1 MKKTL
6 IPLLCLGIG
15 LAGAIAYVKIKKSS
29 TTATATMP
37 SAERAVVAAPEPTE
51 PAPVV
56 APPAP
61 AAVEL
66 APAPPPTPVA
76 SATPSNPE
84 SEAAAALRQT
94 VDHLLAPQY
103 PAQKQ
108 ELMDRLRTSGQIDA
122 AIADL
127 QRRAKENPGDANVH
141 TTLGEAMLN
150 KVRLLHE
157 TGADIN
163 EQGILAMQADQTF
176 NAALKID
183 PKNWEA
189 QFVNYSTM
197 FYWPAELQRDAEV
210 AQKLSGLIDQQDALP
225 SQPHFAQTY
234 VVLGNQYLKMGK
246 PDFAEATW
254 RLGLTKFPNDPML
267 LAKTAAGK

>member
-1 MKKTL
+1 MKKL
-6 IPLLCLGIG
+6 ILLLCLGIS
-15 LAGAIAYVKIKKSS
+15 LAGVIAYVKTKKPS
-29 TTATATMP
+29 TTATAIPAPTKP
-37 SAERAVVAAPEPTE
+37 EVAATPEPIE
-51 PAPVV
+51 PVPMA
-56 APPAP
+56 ARPAQLP
-61 AAVEL
+61 AEL
-66 APAPPPTPVA
+66 APVPPPTPVA
-76 SATPSNPE
+76 NATPGNPE
-84 SEAAAALRQT
+84 SEAATALRQT
-94 VDHLLAPQY
+94 VDRLLAPQY
-103 PAQKQ
+103 PGQKL

-189 QFVNYSTM
+189 QFVKYSTM
-197 FYWPAELQRDAEV
+197 FYWPTELQRDTEV
-210 AQKLSGLIDQQDALP
+210 AQRLSSLIDQQEALP
-225 SQPHFAQTY
+225 AQPQFAQTY

-246 PDFAEATW
+246 TDFAEATW
-254 RLGLTKFPNDPML
+254 RLGLAKFPSDL
-267 LAKTAAGK
+267 TLTAKIAGNK

>member
-1 MKKTL
+1 MKRII
-6 IPLLCLGIG
+6 IPLLCLCVGIVG
-15 LAGAIAYVKIKKSS
+15 TIVYVKSQKSPLPV
-29 TTATATMP
+29 ATPT
-37 SAERAVVAAPEPTE
+37 PTE
-51 PAPVV
+51 PTVV
-56 APPAP
+56 ATPEPIEPAPIVAKPTPAP
-61 AAVEL
+61 ASE
-66 APAPPPTPVA
+66 PASPPPPTPAA

-84 SEAAAALRQT
+84 SEAVAAFRQT
-94 VDHLLAPQY
+94 IDRLLTPQY

-108 ELMDRLRTSGQIDA
+108 ELFDRLRTSGQIDA
-122 AIADL
+122 AITEL
-127 QRRAKENPGDANVH
+127 QRRAKETPGDANLH

-189 QFVNYSTM
+189 QFVKYSTM
-197 FYWPAELQRDAEV
+197 YYWPAEMQRDTEV
-210 AQKLSGLIDQQDALP
+210 AQRLSSLIDQQESLP
-225 SQPHFAQTY
+225 AQPHFAQTY

-246 PDFAEATW
+246 ADFAEATW
-254 RLGLTKFPNDPML
+254 RLGLSKFPSDATL
-267 LAKTAAGK
+267 LNKLAR